1 MITLTIILIA
11 IPIILIIALFTRKG
25 ITTES
30 AIDINQPQQQVFDY
44 LTIMKNQEHFNA
56 WLMIDPNMKITYT
69 GTDGQAGAAMAWESK
84 NKKDGTGSQKIVSA
98 NAPESIEIELLFE
111 KPVPSKA
118 RYWFT
123 LSTVKEGTTRVTWRY
138 EGNTAPYYLL
148 RVTHLLLQLK
158 KRVRKYMEASL
169 ANLKNALENN

>member
-25 ITTES
+25 ITTE
-30 AIDINQPQQQVFDY
+30 AVIDINQPQQQVFDY
-44 LTIMKNQEHFNA
+44 LATLKNQQRYNA
-56 WLMIDPNMKITYT
+56 WLMTDPNMKITYT
-69 GTDGQAGAAMAWESK
+69 ATAMAWESK
-84 NKKDGTGSQKIVSA
+84 NKKDGTGSQTVISA
-98 NAPESIEIELLFE
+98 NAPESIEIELIFQ

-118 RYWFT
+118 RYWFLLT
-123 LSTVKEGTTRVTWRY
+123 SLTETSTRVTWRY

-158 KRVRKYMEASL
+158 KRVWKYIEGSL
-169 ANLKNALENN
+169 VNLKNNLEKK

>member
-11 IPIILIIALFTRKG
+11 IPIILIIALFTRRG

-30 AIDINQPQQQVFDY
+30 AIDINRPQQQVFDY
-44 LTIMKNQEHFNA
+44 LSVLKNQVHYNA
-56 WLMIDPNMKITYT
+56 WLMIDSNIKITYS
-69 GTDGQAGAAMAWESK
+69 GTEGQADSAMSWESK
-84 NKKDGTGSQKIVSA
+84 YIQNGKAHQQIISLTELDQ
-98 NAPESIEIELLFE
+98 IEIELVFE
-111 KPVPSKA
+111 QPVPSKA
-118 RYWFT
+118 HYWFVLT
-123 LSTVKEGTTRVTWRY
+123 ALNKSSTRVTWRY

-169 ANLKNALENN
+169 ANLKNTLENN

>member
-25 ITTES
+25 ITTEA
-30 AIDINQPQQQVFDY
+30 AIDINQPQQQVFNY
-44 LTIMKNQEHFNA
+44 LTIIKNQEHYNA

-84 NKKDGTGSQKIVSA
+84 NKKDGIGSQRIVSA
-98 NAPESIEIELLFE
+98 NAPENIEIELVFE

-118 RYWFT
+118 RYWLLLKSLNET
-123 LSTVKEGTTRVTWRY
+123 STRVTWRY

-148 RVTHLLLQLK
+148 RVSHLLLQLK

-169 ANLKNALENN
+169 SNLKSTLEHH

>member
-25 ITTES
+25 ITTDA

-44 LTIMKNQEHFNA
+44 LTIIKNQEHYNA

-84 NKKDGTGSQKIVSA
+84 NKKDGIGSQRIVSA
-98 NAPESIEIELLFE
+98 NAPENIEIELVFE
-111 KPVPSKA
+111 QPIPSKA
-118 RYWFT
+118 RYWFQLNSLDET
-123 LSTVKEGTTRVTWRY
+123 STRVTWRY
-138 EGNTAPYYLL
+138 EGNTAPYYML

-169 ANLKNALENN
+169 TNLKSTLEHH